1 VKTILVVEGELA
13 VRELVSIALGRH
25 GHSVIQ
31 ASEAA
36 EALAVAVCTGR
47 PIHLVVTDLL
57 LPRGGSARALVEG
70 LIELGY
76 DPPVL
81 YLSDYGELPPHL
93 PGSPVRFL
101 EKPFDLSQFNGA
113 VAELLED

>member
-13 VRELVSIALGRH
+13 VREMLSIALGRQ
-25 GHSVIQ
+25 GYSVIQ
-31 ASEAA
+31 AGDSA
-36 EALAVAVCTGR
+36 EALAVAVCTER
-47 PIHLVVTDLL
+47 PIHLVVTDVL
-57 LPRGGSARALVEG
+57 LPRSGARALVEG

-76 DPPVL
+76 DLPVL

-101 EKPFDLSQFNGA
+101 AKPFDLAQLA
-113 VAELLED
+113 WVVAELLGD